1 MAGSPATAPRIRE
14 RLAADFTDWK
24 SDHDKFE
31 REFEKV
37 VRALKAKGA
46 EGHEEAEA

>member
-1 MAGSPATAPRIRE
+1 MFRPGVCE

-37 VRALKAKGA
+37 VRALKAK
-46 EGHEEAEA
+46 EGEAEPSA